1 MKFRYL
7 MSWKQCLTRTNIP
20 RGTGRVDVDA
30 LIPDP
35 FTWPNTDYKV
45 LLGSV

>member
-1 MKFRYL
+1 
-7 MSWKQCLTRTNIP
+7 MSWKHRASQGQISLE
-20 RGTGRVDVDA
+20 GTGPVDVDA